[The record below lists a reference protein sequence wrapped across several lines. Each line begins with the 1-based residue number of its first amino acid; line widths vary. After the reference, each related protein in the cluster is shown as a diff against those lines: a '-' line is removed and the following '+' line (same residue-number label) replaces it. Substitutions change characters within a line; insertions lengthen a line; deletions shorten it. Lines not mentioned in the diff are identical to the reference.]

1 MEQPPDNIAHE
12 QQRDQHGDERERQ
25 RDKREADL
33 RSTFERRLQRR
44 IALLPVARDIFQHHD
59 GIIDDEARRD
69 RQRHQRQDIERIAG
83 QIHHAKRPDERQ
95 RHGNARDDRGGDV
108 AQKQKRHE
116 HHEEHGENK
125 FVLNRANRGADT
137 LGPIREHSDVDGSG

>member
-1 MEQPPDNIAHE
+1 M
-12 QQRDQHGDERERQ
+12 RR
-25 RDKREADL
+25 
-33 RSTFERRLQRR
+33 TFQRRLQRR
-44 IALLPVARDIFQHHD
+44 IALLPVTRDILQHHD
-59 GIIDDEARRD
+59 GIIDDEARGY

-116 HHEEHGENK
+116 HHEEHSENK

-137 LGPIREHSDVDGSG
+137 LGAIREHGDVDGSG